1 MGSFSNYLWELIF
14 DLTKINIF
22 HERLVEM
29 ISARL
34 ELCTNVGAVLRV
46 WGSEFWKKESNLMGL
61 PISLCLLQLKHS
73 FKTGLLLF
81 NIRIANFRALAKGR
95 KAK

>member
-46 WGSEFWKKESNLMGL
+46 
-61 PISLCLLQLKHS
+61 
-73 FKTGLLLF
+73 
-81 NIRIANFRALAKGR
+81 
-95 KAK
+95 